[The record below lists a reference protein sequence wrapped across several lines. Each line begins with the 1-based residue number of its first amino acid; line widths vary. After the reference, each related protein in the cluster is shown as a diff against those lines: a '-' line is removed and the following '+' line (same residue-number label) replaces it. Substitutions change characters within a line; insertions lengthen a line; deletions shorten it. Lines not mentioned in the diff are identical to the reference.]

1 MRDVAALAGVSLK
14 TVSRVVNDEP
24 GVSPD
29 VRERV
34 SAAVNRL
41 DYRPNLAA
49 SNLRRTGARTGL
61 IGALVQDLSNSF
73 SASMLRALEDFARRR
88 GTAVLAASLDE
99 EGDREEELVH
109 DLVTRRVDGLVIMP
123 ASERQDYLVAEL
135 RTGTPAVF
143 VDRRP
148 ARDRRRLRRRRQP
161 GRGEMATEHLL
172 AQGHRRIAALID
184 WQSIP
189 TAARRHAGY
198 VDAYTERGLRPDPR
212 LVVTDLRSTDE
223 ATRATHALLSLD
235 EPPTAIFPARNIL
248 STGGVRGLAERGLR
262 REVAFVGF
270 DDFPLADLL
279 DPPLTVIRQDVSRI
293 GKTVADMLFQ
303 RIDGNTS
310 PPRHVVLEPTLV
322 ERGSGEIPPP
332 SRRVTGG
339 RPSAEAS
346 ACGGGVVGPPGARNP

>member
-34 SAAVNRL
+34 TAAVNRL

-61 IGALVQDLSNSF
+61 VGALVQDLSNSF
-73 SASMLRALEDFARRR
+73 SASMLRALEDSARRR

-143 VDRRP
+143 VDRPPRGVDADSVTVDNVGWRGWRP
-148 ARDRRRLRRRRQP
+148 STSSRRVTAGSP
-161 GRGEMATEHLL
+161 PSWTW
-172 AQGHRRIAALID
+172 RRIA
-184 WQSIP
+184 
-189 TAARRHAGY
+189 TAARRHAGFA
-198 VDAYTERGLRPDPR
+198 DAFTERGLRPDPR

-223 ATRATHALLSLD
+223 ATEVMHALLSLD
-235 EPPTAIFPARNIL
+235 DPPTAIF
-248 STGGVRGLAERGLR
+248 TGAEH
-262 REVAFVGF
+262 
-270 DDFPLADLL
+270 PL
-279 DPPLTVIRQDVSRI
+279 
-293 GKTVADMLFQ
+293 
-303 RIDGNTS
+303 
-310 PPRHVVLEPTLV
+310 H
-322 ERGSGEIPPP
+322 
-332 SRRVTGG
+332 
-339 RPSAEAS
+339 
-346 ACGGGVVGPPGARNP
+346 GGGSRPGRARPAA

>member
-14 TVSRVVNDEP
+14 TVSRVVNDEV

-34 SAAVNRL
+34 SAAVTKL

-73 SASMLRALEDFARRR
+73 SASMLRALEDFARHR

-123 ASERQDYLVAEL
+123 ASERQDYLVSEL

-143 VDRRP
+143 VDRAP
-148 ARDRRRLRRRRQP
+148 
-161 GRGEMATEHLL
+161 RGVDADSVVVDNRGGAMMATEHLL
-172 AQGHRRIAALID
+172 AQGHRRIAALLD
-184 WQSIP
+184 RQSIA
-189 TAARRHAGY
+189 TAPLRHAGY
-198 VDAYTERGLRPDPR
+198 VDAFTERGLRPDPR

-235 EPPTAIFPARNIL
+235 DPPTAIFAGRNIL

-262 REVAFVGF
+262 REVALVGF

-303 RIDGNTS
+303 RIDGNTA
-310 PPRHVVLEPTLV
+310 PPRHLVLDPTLV
-322 ERGSGEIPPP
+322 VRGSGEIPPR
-332 SRRVTGG
+332 SR
-339 RPSAEAS
+339 A
-346 ACGGGVVGPPGARNP
+346 